1 MIGPTNAQT
10 PEELTELALSV
21 AREKLNLAQMQANEV
36 RASLKEP
43 YALDAS
49 SLPGIEHELP
59 PVLNLDGL
67 TSQDPTASFDNIL
80 TRLEHLFNPQED
92 EQVLA
97 FFNAMRAA
105 LLPTTDAMVQALQQ
119 CKRFLQGKLPLNDG
133 MVGAIQERA
142 SNRIE
147 QIGGF
152 DAGYLRGLYTNNKW
166 PLPVGAMQAALGEIA
181 KTTQEQQADFNR
193 AFVAAKW
200 SAVQS
205 GLSAGI
211 QAMLS
216 AMREALGASIEIAR
230 LRLDNDPSKDELS
243 LERTKLGIMQR
254 LAQAQLAF
262 NRSQVELAE
271 TQLMIPLSEID
282 DASGIHTS
290 EAKMRLAMWRAQVD
304 LAADKVR
311 GLSNISSAQI
321 NGSSAGASIDAD
333 VSIV

>member
-10 PEELTELALSV
+10 PEALVELALSV
-21 AREKLNLAQMQANEV
+21 AREKLNQAQLQANEV
-36 RASLKEP
+36 RAALKEP
-43 YALDAS
+43 YVLDAS
-49 SLPGIEHELP
+49 SFPGIEHELL
-59 PVLNLDGL
+59 PVLNPDGL
-67 TSQDPTASFDNIL
+67 TELDPTNSFDAIL
-80 TRLEHLFNPQED
+80 ARMEHLFQPKED
-92 EQVLA
+92 EQVQE
-97 FFNAMRAA
+97 FFDSMRAA
-105 LLPTTDAMVQALQQ
+105 LPPTKDAMVGALKR
-119 CKRFLQGKLPLNDG
+119 CKRFLQGELPLDDG

-181 KTTQEQQADFNR
+181 QTTQEQKADFNR

-205 GLSAGI
+205 GLNGGI

-216 AMREALGASIEIAR
+216 AMREALGAALELAR
-230 LRLDNDPSKDELS
+230 LKQDHDPNKDALA
-243 LERTKLGIMQR
+243 LERTKLGVLQR

-290 EAKMRLAMWRAQVD
+290 EAKMRLSLWQAQVD

-321 NGSSAGASIDAD
+321 NGSDAGVSIDAD

>member
-10 PEELTELALSV
+10 PEELTQLALSV
-21 AREKLNLAQMQANEV
+21 AREKLNQAQMQADEV

-49 SLPGIEHELP
+49 SFPEIRHELP

-67 TSQDPTASFDNIL
+67 MNPDPTYSFDAIL
-80 TRLEHLFNPQED
+80 ARMEHLFQPKED
-92 EQVLA
+92 EQVQA
-97 FFNAMRAA
+97 FFDSMRAA
-105 LLPTTDAMVQALQQ
+105 LLPTTAAMVRALQR
-119 CKRFLQGKLPLNDG
+119 CKRFLQGELPLDDG

-181 KTTQEQQADFNR
+181 QTTQEQKADFNR

-205 GLSAGI
+205 GLNGGI

-216 AMREALGASIEIAR
+216 AMRDALSAAIEIAR
-230 LRLDNDPSKDELS
+230 LRLDNDPSKDALS
-243 LERTKLGIMQR
+243 LERTKLGVMQR

-271 TQLMIPLSEID
+271 TQLMIPLAEID

-290 EAKMRLAMWRAQVD
+290 EAKMRLSLWRAQVD

>member
-67 TSQDPTASFDNIL
+67 TAQDPTNSFDAIL
-80 TRLEHLFNPQED
+80 ARMEHLFQPKED
-92 EQVLA
+92 EQVQA
-97 FFNAMRAA
+97 FFDSMRAA
-105 LLPTTDAMVQALQQ
+105 LLPTTNAMVNALTR
-119 CKRFLQGKLPLNDG
+119 CKRFLQGELPLDDG
-133 MVGAIQERA
+133 KVGAIQERA

-152 DAGYLRGLYTNNKW
+152 DAGYLRGLYTSNKW

-181 KTTQEQQADFNR
+181 QTTKEQKADFNR

-205 GLSAGI
+205 GLNGGI

-216 AMREALGASIEIAR
+216 AMRDALSAAIEIAR
-230 LRLDNDPSKDELS
+230 LRLDNDPSKDALS
-243 LERTKLGIMQR
+243 LERTKLGVMQR
-254 LAQAQLAF
+254 LVQAQLAF